1 MAPVERHLITLFV
14 RLGVMA
20 ALASFLVR
28 SVRLRKLLM
37 LESRTLGQR
46 FQLAAW
52 VAFVFGSG
60 VALRISQ
67 RSYEAADLGFEAS
80 LLTDL
85 VGGYVAGLAAGLLI
99 SIPAMFAHEYLS
111 LPLFA
116 LIGIAGGLL
125 RDCAAEKEDIWR
137 FSPLFDLY
145 LYRAIWRR
153 HLHARPVYHV
163 LLLVSILAAE
173 FVRESLAAFF
183 PHRLFALQ
191 SADLDLNG
199 PLPALAIY
207 ASTFFCVALPL
218 KVWSNA
224 RNEAKL
230 EEQERLLMQ
239 ARLEALTSQIN
250 PHFLF
255 NTLNSVSSLIR
266 RDPQKARDMILKLSS
281 VLRRILRKQDSFT
294 PLRDELEFVEDYLAI
309 ELVRFG
315 DKLRVEREIAPD
327 ALDLMVPSMLMQP
340 IVENCVKHGLSSKV
354 DGGTIFLRA
363 RRESGRLH
371 LEIEDNGVGIP
382 EARLATMLS
391 GGIGF
396 RNVNERLK
404 VLYTTGYRMWID
416 SKPGRGTLIS
426 IDLPEDA
433 GQTPDLLRYLQ
444 GDHHVGSQQ
453 VRAPRL

>member
-1 MAPVERHLITLFV
+1 VESHLITLFV

-28 SVRLRKLLM
+28 SLRIRKLLM
-37 LESRTLGQR
+37 LESRTLAQR
-46 FQLAAW
+46 FQLATW
-52 VAFVFGSG
+52 VSAVFAAG
-60 VALRISQ
+60 VALRLSQ

-80 LLTDL
+80 LLTGL
-85 VGGYVAGLAAGLLI
+85 VGGYVSGLTAGLLI
-99 SIPAMFAHEYLS
+99 SVPAMFAGEYLA

-116 LIGIAGGLL
+116 LIGVAGGLL
-125 RDCAAEKEDIWR
+125 RDCATEKEDIWR

-153 HLHARPVYHV
+153 RLDARPVYHV
-163 LLLVSILAAE
+163 LLLAAILLAE
-173 FVRESLAAFF
+173 FVRESLVSVF
-183 PHRLFALQ
+183 PHRVFALQ
-191 SADLDLNG
+191 SSDLGLS
-199 PLPALAIY
+199 PRLSVIAIY
-207 ASTFFCVALPL
+207 ASTFFCIAVPL

-230 EEQERLLMQ
+230 EEQARLLMQ
-239 ARLEALTSQIN
+239 ARLEVLTSQIN

-315 DKLRVEREIAPD
+315 DKLRVERDIAPD
-327 ALDLMVPSMLMQP
+327 TLDLLVPSMLMQP
-340 IVENCVKHGLSSKV
+340 IVENSVKHGLSSKV

-363 RRESGRLH
+363 HREGGRLH
-371 LEIEDNGVGIP
+371 LEVEDNGVGIP

-404 VLYTTGYRMWID
+404 VLYASGYRMWID

-426 IDLPEDA
+426 IDLPEAA
-433 GQTPDLLRYLQ
+433 GQRDAIPYLQ
-444 GDHHVGSQQ
+444 GDHHVGPEQ
-453 VRAPRL
+453 VRTPRL

>member
-1 MAPVERHLITLFV
+1 MERHLITLFV

-37 LESRTLGQR
+37 LESRTLVQR
-46 FQLAAW
+46 FQLALW
-52 VAFVFGSG
+52 VAFVFASG

-80 LLTDL
+80 LLTGL
-85 VGGYVAGLAAGLLI
+85 VGGYVAGMTAGVMI
-99 SIPAMFAHEYLS
+99 AIPAMFAHEYLS

-116 LIGIAGGLL
+116 LIGVAGGLL

-137 FSPLFDLY
+137 FSPLFDRY
-145 LYRAIWRR
+145 LYRAIWQRN
-153 HLHARPVYHV
+153 LNARPVYHV
-163 LLLVSILAAE
+163 LLLFSILAAE
-173 FVRESLAAFF
+173 FVRETLAGVF
-183 PHRLFALQ
+183 PHRVFALQ
-191 SADLDLNG
+191 ANELDLSQ
-199 PLPALAIY
+199 PLSRVAVY

-281 VLRRILRKQDSFT
+281 ILRRILRKQDSFT
-294 PLRDELEFVEDYLAI
+294 PLRDEIDFVEDYLAI

-315 DKLRVEREIAPD
+315 DKLRVERDIAPD
-327 ALDLMVPSMLMQP
+327 TLDLLVPSMLMQP
-340 IVENCVKHGLSSKV
+340 IVENSVKHGLASKV

-363 RRESGRLH
+363 RRDGARLH
-371 LEIEDNGVGIP
+371 LEIEDDGVGIP

-404 VLYTTGYRMWID
+404 VLYASEYRMWID
-416 SKPGRGTLIS
+416 SKPGRGTLIT
-426 IDLPEDA
+426 IDLPE
-433 GQTPDLLRYLQ
+433 T
-444 GDHHVGSQQ
+444 VSQNTE
-453 VRAPRL
+453 APGAWAIGR